1 MKKKNYKIPKG
12 CVSLKEE
19 QIPIGIV
26 AWPFMEGKS
35 INEIAKDERI
45 TTKEAED
52 VLRRR
57 IKQLV
62 DFCIDK

>member
-1 MKKKNYKIPKG
+1 MKKNNKIPKG
-12 CVSLKEE
+12 CVFPDEE
-19 QIPIGIV
+19 KIPIGVV

-35 INEIAKDERI
+35 INEIAKEERI
-45 TTKEAED
+45 TTKQVED

>member
-1 MKKKNYKIPKG
+1 MKKNNKIPKDF
-12 CVSLKEE
+12 VFPEDKE
-19 QIPIGIV
+19 IPIGIV

-35 INEIAKDERI
+35 INEIAKEERI
-45 TTKEAED
+45 TTKQAED

-62 DFCIDK
+62 DFCMDK

>member
-1 MKKKNYKIPKG
+1 MKKNNKIPKDF
-12 CVSLKEE
+12 VFPEDEE
-19 QIPIGIV
+19 IPIGVV
-26 AWPFMEGKS
+26 AWPFMDGKS
-35 INEIAKDERI
+35 ISEIAKEERI

-62 DFCIDK
+62 DFCMDK

>member
-1 MKKKNYKIPKG
+1 MKKNNKIPKG
-12 CVSLKEE
+12 CVSLEEE